1 MGCSSAV
8 NRERALRKLDG
19 GRRRAAQLARAI
31 GVISFGAGVALATLG
46 AAPAGAAAPAGLPR
60 LAIEPAGITVSGAS
74 SGGYMAT
81 QFQVAHSALVRGAG
95 IFGAGPW
102 YCARGSM
109 GRALGECFDKATSRP
124 GGPELIAEAR
134 RLSTAGRI
142 DDVRGLADDRVWL
155 FRGTRDD
162 KVAKPVADALAEFY
176 RAFVPAANLVYVE
189 TVPAAHG
196 VPTVGAGAACGTT
209 AEPFLN
215 ACDYDGAGALLAHLY
230 GPLAKPAKAAAPRA
244 FDQRRYDVDGA
255 LAPQGW
261 VYVPAACARGERCR
275 LHVAF
280 HGCRQGE
287 DFVGA
292 TFVNH
297 AGYNRWAEA
306 NRIVVLYPQ
315 VRKSLLLPLNPQGCW
330 DWWGYAGADY
340 ATRDGA
346 QVRAVRAMVRAL
358 AGL

>member
-1 MGCSSAV
+1 MPGHARPSAA
-8 NRERALRKLDG
+8 REPG
-19 GRRRAAQLARAI
+19 GRLAGQTAER
-31 GVISFGAGVALATLG
+31 GRGQQSVARHV
-46 AAPAGAAAPAGLPR
+46 AGAAGPR
-60 LAIEPAGITVSGAS
+60 
-74 SGGYMAT
+74 
-81 QFQVAHSALVRGAG
+81 
-95 IFGAGPW
+95 
-102 YCARGSM
+102 
-109 GRALGECFDKATSRP
+109 D
-124 GGPELIAEAR
+124 
-134 RLSTAGRI
+134 
-142 DDVRGLADDRVWL
+142 
-155 FRGTRDD
+155 
-162 KVAKPVADALAEFY
+162 
-176 RAFVPAANLVYVE
+176 
-189 TVPAAHG
+189 
-196 VPTVGAGAACGTT
+196 AACGTT